1 MSLSQILTVIR
12 SRSIKIRSEDS
23 AIDLQPLAMRTVIIQ
38 QSALVR
44 QSPFGCLLIAS
55 NAPSLFVGVVQS
67 LMLGILQEDSGTT
80 YGNLNDCIIIKL
92 AIKYS
97 NIDSS
102 VIPKD

>member
-1 MSLSQILTVIR
+1 
-12 SRSIKIRSEDS
+12 
-23 AIDLQPLAMRTVIIQ
+23 MRTVIIQ
-38 QSALVR
+38 QSTLVR

-92 AIKYS
+92 TIKYS
-97 NIDSS
+97 NIDSYNRFIKLARAHS
-102 VIPKD
+102 VRVKIFLCESNCAHGVCQKPHGRP